1 MQRHSAMVV
10 YQASR
15 INEFHAS
22 TTGSD
27 ARLYRKGKTAGE
39 LRYMAQSRIE
49 NRNAFVAS
57 AITMRVALPNAPSPG
72 RWGWCE

>member
-22 TTGSD
+22 TTRSV

-39 LRYMAQSRIE
+39 LPYMAQIRIE

-57 AITMRVALPNAPSPG
+57 AITMRAALPNAPPPG
-72 RWGWCE
+72 RWGG